1 MLAAPL
7 ATAATPDAP
16 SSGEAESKRSL
27 RNSVCQ
33 EQDHEGRSESG
44 GGPDEDCKKNV
55 HAEAVSDKTP
65 GRITRSS
72 RLLRMSAAKGD
83 SPGVA
88 EPTESIVASPLPILE
103 KCVLNGFSDDT
114 RSNAGSDRDSVC
126 SERRSR
132 LRHSK
137 RLKDNEAA
145 PSPPAPSLSPPLEG
159 NSVIK
164 EEKENPPILELNTEV
179 SASSSSSVIVK
190 EETTDVK
197 LPAVKAPRLRNGR
210 FVSKRSVTSTTANKH
225 RDVPKRSHDRSR
237 KNSSCDDSTKD
248 VYEFDEFEDCE
259 GSPRALRHVRNSGD
273 SAKAISKPSCSD
285 DKSSSEVTP
294 EKPTRGLKLT
304 LRMKRSPMFDD
315 IIEWRRN
322 MNEECFEPQYE
333 VLRVEGI
340 DGEESSSPSRK
351 KKKHKTKDREKRRR
365 KLKEEF
371 KESSRCNGSEEA
383 SIPLKRLRLI
393 LGNETR
399 TIDIPSS
406 AH

>member
-1 MLAAPL
+1 MVAAPL
-7 ATAATPDAP
+7 ATAATPDAQP
-16 SSGEAESKRSL
+16 SGEAESKCSL

-33 EQDHEGRSESG
+33 EQDQEERSESG
-44 GGPDEDCKKNV
+44 GDHDEDCKRSLQ
-55 HAEAVSDKTP
+55 AEAVSDKTP

-88 EPTESIVASPLPILE
+88 EPTESRVASPLPILE
-103 KCVLNGFSDDT
+103 KCVLNGISDDT

-137 RLKDNEAA
+137 RLRDSETA

-164 EEKENPPILELNTEV
+164 EEKDDPPILELNSQV
-179 SASSSSSVIVK
+179 SGLSSVTSK
-190 EETTDVK
+190 EEIKDAK
-197 LPAVKAPRLRNGR
+197 LPAAKASRLRNGR
-210 FVSKRSVTSTTANKH
+210 FVSKRNVPSANKSQE
-225 RDVPKRSHDRSR
+225 VPKRSHDRSR

-259 GSPRALRHVRNSGD
+259 GSPRGLRHLRGNGD
-273 SAKAISKPSCSD
+273 SAKTISQPSCSD
-285 DKSSSEVTP
+285 DKSLSDVTP
-294 EKPTRGLKLT
+294 EKPSGRLKLT

-322 MNEECFEPQYE
+322 MSEECFEPQYE

-365 KLKEEF
+365 KLKEEL
-371 KESSRCNGSEEA
+371 KESSRCNGNEEA